1 MQKVWLEAPHSWKNP
16 WFYGKHT
23 YKDDQKTLMNGSTF
37 KLWGNV
43 QLIVVV
49 ILTKEAKNNISA
61 GDQNGNLKAMRHIIL
76 QMTQWTEYMEQL
88 IDVITINS
96 G

>member
-1 MQKVWLEAPHSWKNP
+1 
-16 WFYGKHT
+16 
-23 YKDDQKTLMNGSTF
+23 MNGSTF

-76 QMTQWTEYMEQL
+76 QMTQCTEYMEQL

>member
-1 MQKVWLEAPHSWKNP
+1 
-16 WFYGKHT
+16 
-23 YKDDQKTLMNGSTF
+23 MNGSTF